1 MRQETFITCTLGE
14 LHVLINKNFKNFE
27 HKRDW
32 NLVADFGAENYK
44 EIFVESVK
52 INTSIDDG
60 VESALLDEIAC
71 GHWPKN
77 ALPSLLK
84 ILCKRNVIVA
94 GSYIFLTRTSDILSN
109 HYGANVETAL
119 ISASVPASEHSIQCA
134 YSE

>member
-1 MRQETFITCTLGE
+1 MRMMRQETFTTCTLEE
-14 LHVLINKNFKNFE
+14 LHVLINENFKNSQ

-44 EIFVESVK
+44 EIFSVK
-52 INTSIDDG
+52 VNTVIDDG
-60 VESALLDEIAC
+60 VESVLLDEIAC

-94 GSYIFLTRTSDILSN
+94 GPYIFLTSHL
-109 HYGANVETAL
+109 E
-119 ISASVPASEHSIQCA
+119 
-134 YSE
+134 

>member
-1 MRQETFITCTLGE
+1 MRQETFITCTLEE
-14 LHVLINKNFKNFE
+14 LRALINKNFKNFQ

-44 EIFVESVK
+44 ETFSVK
-52 INTSIDDG
+52 VNTSIDDG

-94 GSYIFLTRTSDILSN
+94 GSYTFLTS